1 MGTTT
6 VVPSKSL
13 DQEGSHYEH
22 KSRNSTWGWR
32 GWKLSSLLRFMIQ
45 DQHLHHHHPALSKRV
60 LHVCGK
66 PVHISVL
73 AMFLLLS
80 LSFIST
86 SYYLRFTIP
95 ISRCSESVAALPLHR
110 SFVSSNQVA
119 VQKICVVIVV
129 GDDSSLP
136 SFSALPYM
144 ILRRLFQRV
153 LKVAGI
159 NEEVGIVE
167 ADLKEVLVRVDYTSL
182 VCKMARDALGPAV
195 KCESFRKMSSTRQR
209 VSFCFHFL
217 CLSITSFF
225 PCGSTISFFG
235 GFSAFVHM

>member
-1 MGTTT
+1 MLGAGLPTEAMGTMTIG
-6 VVPSKSL
+6 SSESL
-13 DQEGSHYEH
+13 AQEGSHYEH

-32 GWKLSSLLRFMIQ
+32 WWKLPSLPNFVKQ
-45 DQHLHHHHPALSKRV
+45 DQHLHHHHPAIFKRV

-66 PVHISVL
+66 PVHISL
-73 AMFLLLS
+73 IAMFLLLS
-80 LSFIST
+80 LILIST

-110 SFVSSNQVA
+110 SFISSNQVA

-136 SFSALPYM
+136 SFSALPYV

-159 NEEVGIVE
+159 NEEVGILE
-167 ADLKEVLVRVDYTSL
+167 ADLKEVLVRVDYPSL
-182 VCKMARDALGPAV
+182 VCKMVRDALGPAV
-195 KCESFRKMSSTRQR
+195 KCESFLKMSSTRQR
-209 VSFCFHFL
+209 VSFVSFL
-217 CLSITSFF
+217 CLSNKSSPFNVAV
-225 PCGSTISFFG
+225 SS
-235 GFSAFVHM
+235 